1 MARAEDPYRLPTW
14 QAIVVSLAIAVFIGF
29 MGSMAGTYLYD
40 RDMSRGNDLAV
51 SLIGLHVIGTFVFV
65 LVLSWL
71 RHLHNKIS
79 WRTPAFALLFCLG
92 VAATTTLLFWKDD
105 DLDAHYMS
113 FMSIGWILILLCGL
127 AAMVV
132 SRYRFVSRFDKSR

>member
-1 MARAEDPYRLPTW
+1 MARADDPYLSTW
-14 QAIVVSLAIAVFIGF
+14 QVIGVSLAIAFFIGF
-29 MGSMAGTYLYD
+29 MGSMVGTYLYD

-51 SLIGLHVIGTFVFV
+51 SLIGLHAIGTFVFV

-92 VAATTTLLFWKDD
+92 VAGTTTLLFWKNG
-105 DLDAHYMS
+105 DLDTHYMG
-113 FMSIGWILILLCGL
+113 FMSIGWISILLCGL
-127 AAMVV
+127 AAMVL
-132 SRYRFVSRFDKSR
+132 SRYRFVSRFDKS